1 MKKVDIKF
9 LMLEL
14 VIVLGIGFAISLAI
28 NAYFILRDG
37 SDGALIL
44 FPVLGIVFSLFA
56 SVWWFLGGHLK
67 LTQKIVDKTMNGA
80 DMGRDVKF
88 FNAESSIFAIDM
100 ENGRLLYVS
109 NHNPY
114 QLQILSAAEITD
126 IETWW
131 SKAPMNCTAQ
141 VAFQFQYQG
150 KRQRINTYIY
160 RSNRGVGMPINSP
173 EVQDGIAKAD
183 LYCEYLNQAK
193 QVALGQQVMP

>member
-1 MKKVDIKF
+1 MKKVDFKF
-9 LMLEL
+9 LMREL

-80 DMGRDVKF
+80 DMGRDVKY

-173 EVQDGIAKAD
+173 EVQDGISKAD
-183 LYCEYLNQAK
+183 LYCEYLNQARL
-193 QVALGQQVMP
+193 VALGQQEDA